1 MTRPATKDTTERKRS
16 AMLNMKRR
24 EFLTL
29 VSGAAAA
36 WPLAARA
43 QQAAQV
49 RKIGLLAGGDT
60 VVFTGTFREQLQ
72 KLGWTDG
79 YNLRIDRRTS
89 AAELLA
95 LDPDILLAEST
106 PLVQELRDTPVQF
119 PSCSS
124 GWATLSSPALLQ
136 ASPIPALMPPDS

>member
-1 MTRPATKDTTERKRS
+1 
-16 AMLNMKRR
+16 MKRR
-24 EFLTL
+24 EFITL
-29 VSGAAAA
+29 LGGGVG

-43 QQAAQV
+43 QQAEQV

-60 VVFTGTFREQLQ
+60 VVFTLAFREQLQ

-106 PLVQELRDTPVQF
+106 PLYR
-119 PSCSS
+119 S
-124 GWATLSSPALLQ
+124 
-136 ASPIPALMPPDS
+136 

>member
-1 MTRPATKDTTERKRS
+1 MR
-16 AMLNMKRR
+16 RR
-24 EFLTL
+24 ELITL
-29 VSGAAAA
+29 LGAAAA

-43 QQAAQV
+43 QQAEQV
-49 RKIGLLAGGDT
+49 RKIGLLVGGDT
-60 VVFTGTFREQLQ
+60 VVFTGAFREQLQ

-106 PLVQELRDTPVQF
+106 PLVQELKRHTRTIPIVFIGLGDPVVT
-119 PSCSS
+119 
-124 GWATLSSPALLQ
+124 GVLQ
-136 ASPIPALMPPDS
+136 ASPIPAPMPPD